1 MKGNNTPTSALG
13 KGGSKLGQAPGGRGR
28 GRGSSVQ
35 KQDDESSP
43 TPRGRGRGGPGR
55 GGMGRGR
62 GRGGVDLTNVGKH
75 LAKKQDEGL
84 ATPATPADNTAGN
97 TFTSIPAST
106 VKSKFTDKE
115 EPLRKVEEEKK
126 EEPKEEKKE
135 EQKEGSVGR

>member
-13 KGGSKLGQAPGGRGR
+13 KGSSKLGQAPAGRGR

-35 KQDDESSP
+35 KDDETSP

-55 GGMGRGR
+55 GGLGRGR
-62 GRGGVDLTNVGKH
+62 GRGAVDLTNVGKH
-75 LAKKQDEGL
+75 LSKKQEEGL

-115 EPLRKVEEEKK
+115 EPIRKVEEEKK
-126 EEPKEEKKE
+126 EEPL
-135 EQKEGSVGR
+135 R